1 MRRYAIILAMAKKVL
16 IIEDYP
22 ATSKMISEIL
32 EMEGI
37 TTLVEPDGRKGL
49 DLAVRE
55 KPDLILLDIM
65 LPTMSGLEICS
76 SLKTNPETK
85 NIPVIMVSVKA
96 ADEDIKAGLAKGAN
110 GYISKPF
117 DLFKLLDVVK
127 KQLGLAK

>member
-1 MRRYAIILAMAKKVL
+1 MAKKVL

-22 ATSKMISEIL
+22 ATSKMIAEIL

-37 TTLVEPDGRKGL
+37 TTLIEPDGRAGL
-49 DLAVRE
+49 ELAAKE
-55 KPDLILLDIM
+55 KPDLLLLDIM

-76 SLKTNPETK
+76 KLKSDPETK
-85 NIPVIMVSVKA
+85 NIPIIMVSVKA
-96 ADEDIKAGLAKGAN
+96 SDEDIKAGLARGAN

-117 DLFKLLDVVK
+117 DLFKLLEVVK

>member
-1 MRRYAIILAMAKKVL
+1 MAKKVL

-22 ATSKMISEIL
+22 ATSKMIAEIL
-32 EMEGI
+32 AMEGI
-37 TTLVEPDGRKGL
+37 ATMIEPEGRRGL
-49 DLAVRE
+49 DLAAKE

-76 SLKTNPETK
+76 NLKTNPETK

-96 ADEDIKAGLAKGAN
+96 SDEDIKAGLAKGAN
-110 GYISKPF
+110 DYLSKPF
-117 DLFKLLDVVK
+117 DLFKLVAVVK